1 LTPADWLPALP
12 WAAPF
17 LSFFRL
23 ADRRPSLARAAAR
36 SGRPLSV
43 IVPARNEREVIGNVV
58 RSILD
63 GGYEPLELIVVD
75 DQSEDGT
82 ADVVRAIAAADP
94 RVRLLAGAPLPAG
107 WYGKPWACAQGAA
120 AASGQLLLFTDADT
134 THHPGLHALAV
145 GLREELDADL
155 LTLAPHQ
162 RCVTF
167 WERLVMPQVWLL
179 LAFRFHPR
187 VVNRARR
194 SRDLIANGQFIL
206 IGREAYDAIGGHAAV
221 RGEVAEDLALAQ
233 ALHAAGRRVR
243 FAFAERHMETRMYR
257 SLRHMVE
264 GWTKNLYLGGRRS
277 FPDEP
282 ILRALVPVALGLG
295 IGFWLLPTIGL
306 LLGLA
311 GVAPALLPAALRA
324 WGISAA
330 FWALVSAGMR
340 IPPWYGLLHPLG
352 VAMALAI
359 VVLSTVRGGR
369 RVEWKGRVYGGERG
383 AGSGER

>member
-1 LTPADWLPALP
+1 MPLADWLPALP

-17 LSFFRL
+17 LSFLRL
-23 ADRRPSLARAAAR
+23 ADRRPDLARARPA
-36 SGRPLSV
+36 SGRLLSV
-43 IVPARNEREVIGNVV
+43 IIPARNEREVIGNVV
-58 RSILD
+58 RSILG

-75 DQSEDGT
+75 DQSGDGT
-82 ADVVRAIAAADP
+82 ANVVRAIAAGDP
-94 RVRLLAGAPLPAG
+94 RVRLVEGAPLPGG

-120 AASGQLLLFTDADT
+120 VAGGRLLLFTDADT
-134 THHPGLHALAV
+134 THRPGLHALAV

-155 LTLAPHQ
+155 LTLAPRQ

-179 LAFRFHPR
+179 LGFRFHPR

-194 SRDLIANGQFIL
+194 PRDLIANGQFIL

-257 SLRHMVE
+257 SLGHMVE
-264 GWTKNLYLGGRRS
+264 GWAKNLYLGGRRS

-282 ILRALVPVALGLG
+282 ILRALVPVGLGLA
-295 IGFWLLPTIGL
+295 IGFWLLPTIGV
-306 LLGLA
+306 LLGLS
-311 GVAPALLPAALRA
+311 GLAPALVAPALRA
-324 WGISAA
+324 WGVAAA

-340 IPPWYGLLHPLG
+340 VPPWYGLLHPLG
-352 VAMALAI
+352 AGMALASGA
-359 VVLSTVRGGR
+359 LSTARGGR
-369 RVEWKGRVYGGERG
+369 RVEWKGRVYGRG
-383 AGSGER
+383 AGNGER

>member
-1 LTPADWLPALP
+1 MALADWLPALP

-17 LSFFRL
+17 LSLFRL
-23 ADRRPSLARAAAR
+23 ADKRPDLAQAAAV
-36 SGRPLSV
+36 SGRALSV
-43 IVPARNEREVIGNVV
+43 IIPARNEQEVIGNVV
-58 RSILD
+58 RSVLD

-75 DQSEDGT
+75 DRSEDGT
-82 ADVVRAIAAADP
+82 AAVVRALSARDP
-94 RVRLLAGAPLPAG
+94 RVRLIDGAPLPAG
-107 WYGKPWACAQGAA
+107 WYGKPWACAQGAD
-120 AASGQLLLFTDADT
+120 AASGRLLLFTDADT
-134 THHPGLHALAV
+134 THHPGLHARAV
-145 GLREELDADL
+145 GLQEALDADL
-155 LTLAPHQ
+155 LTLAPRQ

-179 LAFRFHPR
+179 LGFRFHPR

-194 SRDLIANGQFIL
+194 PRDLIANGQFIL
-206 IGREAYDAIGGHAAV
+206 VRREAYDAIGGHAAV

-243 FAFAERHMETRMYR
+243 FAFAERFMETRMYR
-257 SLRHMVE
+257 SLGHLVE

-282 ILRALVPVALGLG
+282 LLRALVPVGLGIG

-311 GVAPALLPAALRA
+311 GVAPALLPPAIRA

-330 FWALVSAGMR
+330 FWALVSTGMR

-352 VAMALAI
+352 AGMALAI
-359 VVLSTVRGGR
+359 VALSTVRGSR
-369 RVEWKGRVYGGERG
+369 RVEWKGRVYGERG
-383 AGSGER
+383 AVSGRR

>member
-1 LTPADWLPALP
+1 MPLTEWLPALP

-17 LSFFRL
+17 LSFLRL
-23 ADRRPSLARAAAR
+23 ADKRPDLGRATPV

-43 IVPARNEREVIGNVV
+43 IVPARNERGVIGNVV
-58 RSILD
+58 RSILG

-82 ADVVRAIAAADP
+82 AEVVRAIAAEDP
-94 RVRLLAGAPLPAG
+94 RVRLVEGAPLPGG

-120 AASGQLLLFTDADT
+120 AAGGKLLLFTDADT
-134 THHPGLHALAV
+134 THHPGLHARAV
-145 GLREELDADL
+145 GLREDLDADL
-155 LTLAPHQ
+155 LTLAPRQ

-179 LAFRFHPR
+179 LGFRFHPR

-194 SRDLIANGQFIL
+194 PRDLIANGQFIL
-206 IGREAYDAIGGHAAV
+206 ISREAYDAIGGHAAV

-233 ALHAAGRRVR
+233 ALQAAGRRVR

-257 SLRHMVE
+257 SLGHMVE

-277 FPDEP
+277 YPEEP
-282 ILRALVPVALGLG
+282 VLRALVPLGLG
-295 IGFWLLPTIGL
+295 LAIGFWLLPTIGL
-306 LLGLA
+306 LLGLT
-311 GVAPALLPAALRA
+311 GVVPLLVAPALRA
-324 WGISAA
+324 WGVAA
-330 FWALVSAGMR
+330 GFWALMSAAMR

-352 VAMALAI
+352 AGMALAI
-359 VVLSTVRGGR
+359 VALSTLRGGR
-369 RVEWKGRVYGGERG
+369 RVEWKGRVYGER
-383 AGSGER
+383 

>member
-1 LTPADWLPALP
+1 VPALP

-17 LSFFRL
+17 LSFLRL
-23 ADRRPSLARAAAR
+23 ADKRPDLAHAAPV

-43 IVPARNEREVIGNVV
+43 VIPARNEQEVIGNVV
-58 RSILD
+58 RSILG

-75 DQSEDGT
+75 DRSDDGT
-82 ADVVRAIAAADP
+82 AGVVRSIAAGDP
-94 RVRLLAGAPLPAG
+94 RVRLVEGAPLPDG

-120 AASGQLLLFTDADT
+120 AARGPLLLFTDADT
-134 THHPGLHALAV
+134 THHPGLHARAV

-155 LTLAPHQ
+155 LTLAPRQ

-179 LAFRFHPR
+179 LGFRFHPR

-194 SRDLIANGQFIL
+194 PRDLIANGQFIL
-206 IGREAYDAIGGHAAV
+206 IRREAYDAIGGHAAV

-257 SLRHMVE
+257 SLGHMVE

-277 FPDEP
+277 FPEEP
-282 ILRALVPVALGLG
+282 ILRALVPVALGLA

-306 LLGLA
+306 LLGLT
-311 GVAPALLPAALRA
+311 GVAPAIVGPALRA
-324 WGISAA
+324 WGIAA
-330 FWALVSAGMR
+330 GFWALVSAAMH

-352 VAMALAI
+352 AGMALAI
-359 VVLSTVRGGR
+359 VTLSTVRGGR
-369 RVEWKGRVYGGERG
+369 RVEWKGRVYGRGTESGERG
-383 AGSGER
+383 TGSGER